1 MNTLMLMG
9 LCGGSFACFNCGF
22 YFVQWRADRRY
33 RFIGDHGRAS
43 LNRAIVNLGLALL
56 FATAYLT
63 GRAML

>member
-1 MNTLMLMG
+1 MNALMLMG
-9 LCGGSFACFNCGF
+9 LCGCAFTGFNCGF

-43 LNRAIVNLGLALL
+43 LRRAMVNLGLALL
-56 FATAYLT
+56 FATAYVT